1 MNKELFDKIY
11 GMVLESDPDCIKMS
25 SRVDAEIAHAVE
37 SYAGT
42 MDEDGLEELSDRFVD
57 VLSVGMNEAY
67 RIGARHCL
75 KLIFET
81 LAD

>member
-1 MNKELFDKIY
+1 
-11 GMVLESDPDCIKMS
+11 MS
-25 SRVDAEIAHAVE
+25 SRVDAEIAKVIEAY
-37 SYAGT
+37 SGT

-67 RIGARHCL
+67 RIGARHFL

-81 LAD
+81 ITD